1 MEYITKVSELTAQ
14 GVADYLRIPELT
26 DDETKTLNTLIG
38 VAKAYISNYTG
49 RTANEL
55 DLFTDFVDVA
65 LVLIQDMYDNR
76 TLSVDGSNLN
86 HVVETIL
93 GMHAVNLL
101 PKEATE

>member
-1 MEYITKVSELTAQ
+1 MNNITKISEITAQ

-26 DDETKTLNTLIG
+26 ADEENTLNTLIG
-38 VAKAYISNYTG
+38 VSKAYISSYTG
-49 RTANEL
+49 RTAEEL
-55 DLFTDFVDVA
+55 DLYQDFVDVA

-76 TLSVDGSNLN
+76 TLYVNSGNLN

-101 PKEATE
+101 PKEETE

>member
-49 RTANEL
+49 RTADEL

-76 TLSVDGSNLN
+76 TLYVDGSNLN